1 MSELRGAIHAPG
13 ALTGTV
19 SGPEGLSGRVGGGAG
34 GGIGYR
40 IGSGLK
46 VVENTL
52 MVDAADAVEE
62 DNTRPVTSAAVYL
75 ELGNIEALLANI

>member
-52 MVDAADAVEE
+52 MVDTADAAEAG
-62 DNTRPVTSAAVYL
+62 DLCRRIPGAGQHRGPAGQYL
-75 ELGNIEALLANI
+75 GG